1 VQQHVA
7 PDEVR
12 SRRLVFS
19 TRSLSP
25 IEADDRFDG
34 SLGPRIEEVQIPG
47 EVGRVS
53 SKHPNTMGQKGIE
66 IAGVCNSAGPSA
78 PGERHP
84 VFDQSAK
91 GNARIH
97 EGNI

>member
-1 VQQHVA
+1 MQQHVA

-12 SRRLVFS
+12 LHQQVFS
-19 TRSLSP
+19 TRSLCP

-34 SLGPRIEEVQIPG
+34 SLSPRIEEVQVPG
-47 EVGRVS
+47 KVGRVS
-53 SKHPNTMGQKGIE
+53 AKHPNAMGQKGIE
-66 IAGVCNSAGPSA
+66 IAGVCNSAGLSA
-78 PGERHP
+78 PGEQHP